1 MITSK
6 LLIRLH
12 RAYEAIKGPRRM
24 GLLLCYLLLPTVLL
38 AQDPSRFE
46 KEVIVAG
53 CNDPLQMDIAADGR
67 VFFIERRGAVKMWEP
82 TSRRT
87 VTLGNFPAS
96 TDGDAGALGLALAPD
111 FEKSGQLY
119 TIRVPV
125 DGSRRLML
133 ARYTLVDGR
142 LVDEREVLTVPL
154 RSGNEQYHC
163 GAGLAWDGQ
172 GDLLIGVGDNMPP
185 QDVPA
190 IHAEDTGRDSRGTAG
205 NSKEL
210 RGKILRIAPKPDG
223 SYGIPAGNLFSNAAE
238 GRPEVYAFGVRNPF
252 RVTCDTKTGLV
263 IWGEVGANVRAELG
277 LGPEG
282 FDEVNATREPGFFGW
297 PYCSGPNLP
306 WRPFDPKTQKPAG
319 DFFDVSKIINDSR
332 ANTGLRELPPAR
344 PAAFYYSNLP
354 SKEWP
359 FVGSG
364 GRSVTGGVVYR
375 RPATAGQTA
384 LPEEWEGGY
393 IFGEWMRN
401 WVAAARFDEAGKLVH
416 AERVLADMTFKRPA
430 DFKIGPDG
438 ALYVAEYGER
448 WTANTE
454 GQISRVIY
462 RRGNRPP
469 HAVLTANRTDGKL
482 PLEVAFDATGSRDPD
497 GGGLT
502 VAFDFGDGKN
512 ANGAKA
518 THVFT
523 TPGVWPVT
531 VTVTD
536 PQGASANSVVN
547 IVAGNEAPQVKFTAP
562 LDGGFLDE
570 REVAWKVS
578 AIDAED
584 GPLPADRLLVQMEKR
599 DRVSKDDPHPG
610 LCAHEAD
617 DLFRVS
623 SRNGTKRWS
632 GLYGGGGEVFRR
644 SRRAEKGLSAKII
657 SGGAGAWGTLPMPPH
672 PQHTPAE
679 AALMVDWVLS
689 LGGRQIVTLPHAEE
703 GKAAVPMSS
712 GSRDRPEN
720 TVIFLTAS
728 AMDNGVGTLPALRGS
743 DEVILRTRRQRAA
756 FFDHSENAG
765 IQDNLD
771 QGGLVARIQPGGWI
785 GFDRIRLQDF
795 GKLKLSGWPQG
806 SEPLKVTIFAGD
818 ARIGES
824 DVSARTRL
832 EQATARI
839 HHSHPSNSMPPAPQ
853 QVRIK
858 MEGPAGSVLDVMWVE
873 FQRL

>member
-1 MITSK
+1 M
-6 LLIRLH
+6 
-12 RAYEAIKGPRRM
+12 
-24 GLLLCYLLLPTVLL
+24 
-38 AQDPSRFE
+38 
-46 KEVIVAG
+46 
-53 CNDPLQMDIAADGR
+53 
-67 VFFIERRGAVKMWEP
+67 
-82 TSRRT
+82 
-87 VTLGNFPAS
+87 
-96 TDGDAGALGLALAPD
+96 
-111 FEKSGQLY
+111 
-119 TIRVPV
+119 
-125 DGSRRLML
+125 
-133 ARYTLVDGR
+133 
-142 LVDEREVLTVPL
+142 
-154 RSGNEQYHC
+154 
-163 GAGLAWDGQ
+163 
-172 GDLLIGVGDNMPP
+172 
-185 QDVPA
+185 
-190 IHAEDTGRDSRGTAG
+190 
-205 NSKEL
+205 
-210 RGKILRIAPKPDG
+210 
-223 SYGIPAGNLFSNAAE
+223 
-238 GRPEVYAFGVRNPF
+238 YAFGVRNPF

-384 LPEEWEGGY
+384 LPEEWEGSY

-401 WVAAARFDEAGKLVH
+401 WVAAARFDDAGKLLH
-416 AERVLADMTFKRPA
+416 ADRVLANLTFKRPA

-469 HAVLTANRTDGKL
+469 LAVLTANRLAGKL
-482 PLEVAFDATGSRDPD
+482 PFEVAFDATGSNDPD
-497 GGGLT
+497 GDPLSF
-502 VAFDFGDGKN
+502 AFDFGDGKTGK
-512 ANGAKA
+512 GAKA

-531 VTVTD
+531 LTVTD
-536 PQGASANSVVN
+536 PQGASANSVVS

-570 REVAWKVS
+570 REIAWKVS
-578 AIDAED
+578 AVDPED
-584 GPLPADRLLVQMEKR
+584 GPLPADRLLIQMEKR
-599 DRVSKDDPHPG
+599 DRVSTDDPHPG
-610 LCAHEAD
+610 LAIMKRTTCFACHHATEQSAGPAYTAVAAKYSAD
-617 DLFRVS
+617 PGAR
-623 SRNGTKRWS
+623 
-632 GLYGGGGEVFRR
+632 
-644 SRRAEKGLSAKII
+644 EKLVAKII
-657 SGGAGAWGTLPMPPH
+657 SGGAGVWGTLPMPPH

-689 LGGRQIVTLPHAEE
+689 LGERQIITLPHAAE
-703 GKAAVPMSS
+703 GRAVVPMST

-720 TVIFLTAS
+720 TVVFLTAS
-728 AMDNGVGTLPALRGS
+728 AMDNGVGALPALRGS
-743 DEVILRTRRQRAA
+743 DEIILRSRRQRAA
-756 FFDHSENAG
+756 FFDHSEKAG
-765 IQDNLD
+765 VQDNLD
-771 QGGLVARIQPGGWI
+771 QGGLVARLQPGGWI

-795 GKLKLSGWPQG
+795 GKLKLGAWPQG
-806 SEPLKVTIFAGD
+806 SEPLKVSLFAG
-818 ARIGES
+818 G
-824 DVSARTRL
+824 L
-832 EQATARI
+832 ELASQTLSPGPAFSRQPREFTFPM
-839 HHSHPSNSMPPAPQ
+839 PSTPTPGAPQ

-873 FQRL
+873 FQRP